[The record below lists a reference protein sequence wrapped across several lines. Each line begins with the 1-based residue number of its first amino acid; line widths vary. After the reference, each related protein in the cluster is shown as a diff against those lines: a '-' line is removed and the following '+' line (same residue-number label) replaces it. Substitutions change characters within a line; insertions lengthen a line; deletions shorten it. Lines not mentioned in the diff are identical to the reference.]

1 MTNKL
6 LTSGWF
12 IGTVIIGII
21 LCTLATGAVI
31 QENVHLKEELKNK
44 TALIKAHND
53 VLDRIYADHP
63 SYVDD
68 VLSETDEYCNL
79 TEREIREKRVW
90 KGK

>member
-1 MTNKL
+1 MTNKS

-12 IGTVIIGII
+12 IGIIIIGII
-21 LCTLATGAVI
+21 LCTLATSAII
-31 QENVHLKEELKNK
+31 QENVRLKEELKNK
-44 TALIKAHND
+44 TALIKAHNN

-63 SYVDD
+63 SYIDD
-68 VLSETDEYCNL
+68 VLSETDEYCDL

>member
-1 MTNKL
+1 MTNKS
-6 LTSGWF
+6 LTSACC
-12 IGTVIIGII
+12 IILLIIGMII
-21 LCTLATGAVI
+21 CALAMDATI
-31 QENVHLKEELKNK
+31 QENEHLKEELKNK

-68 VLSETDEYCNL
+68 VLSETDEYCDL
-79 TEREIREKRVW
+79 TERELREKRVW